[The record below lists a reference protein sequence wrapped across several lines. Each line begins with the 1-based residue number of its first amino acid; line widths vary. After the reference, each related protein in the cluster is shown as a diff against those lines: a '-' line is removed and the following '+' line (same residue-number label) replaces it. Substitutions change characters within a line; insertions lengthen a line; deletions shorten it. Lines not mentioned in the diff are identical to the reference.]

1 MRKGSAWLLVGAAML
16 LSVGCGV
23 HIAPEEKLVFH
34 YSEGIQSLHQPTYQ
48 DYYLACHLDAPF
60 KDLSARIAAY
70 KEMRDTGTVIFS
82 PDGVE
87 IFKLGALGRG
97 AYFRV
102 REVVISGDTLKFKT
116 VLRPDYL
123 SINFTESPKNAVL
136 FILGE
141 PLGAVVKVKPGKS
154 PGPERTILQEVDLD
168 WAWTK
173 TPKGAPVEWC
183 LQSVV
188 PVPESATFKKIQFRE
203 SPAESPAVF

>member
-1 MRKGSAWLLVGAAML
+1 MREGSAWLLVVAAML
-16 LSVGCGV
+16 LSMGCAV
-23 HIAPEEKLVFH
+23 RIAPEEKLVFH
-34 YSEGIQSLHQPTYQ
+34 YSEGIQSLHQPTYS
-48 DYYLACHLDAPF
+48 DYYLACHPDAPF

-70 KEMRDTGTVIFS
+70 KQMRDSGTVTFS

-102 REVVISGDTLKFKT
+102 REVVTSGDTLKFKT

-123 SINFTESPKNAVL
+123 SINFTETPKNAVL

-141 PLGAVVKVKPGKS
+141 PLGAVVRVKPGKV
-154 PGPERTILQEVDLD
+154 PGPEKVILQEVDLD
-168 WAWTK
+168 WTWAK
-173 TPKGAPVEWC
+173 TPPGAPVEWC

-188 PVPESATFKKIQFRE
+188 PVPESATFKKLQFRE
-203 SPAESPAVF
+203 SPDATS